1 MQAAALFPVKQVP
14 KQDSNFGIAPAQVMY
29 PDQRVYTLCYS
40 GSEILRSDQLLF
52 DWLICRGNCIA
63 KEWHLA

>member
-1 MQAAALFPVKQVP
+1 MQTAVLFPVKQVP

-40 GSEILRSDQLLF
+40 GSEILCSDQTAF
-52 DWLICRGNCIA
+52 
-63 KEWHLA
+63 